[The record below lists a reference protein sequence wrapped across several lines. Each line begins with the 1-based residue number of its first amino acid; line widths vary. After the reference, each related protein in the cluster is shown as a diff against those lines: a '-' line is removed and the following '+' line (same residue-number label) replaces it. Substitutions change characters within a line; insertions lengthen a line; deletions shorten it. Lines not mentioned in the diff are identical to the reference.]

1 MLAQK
6 FRFHGHGSL
15 RYLYRNGDAVRSHL
29 ITLKYIK
36 NPRRKNSR
44 FTVVV
49 SKKVIKS
56 AVRRNRI
63 RRQIYE
69 IVRLEEPTLKS
80 GYDMALMVFSGEV
93 YSMDH
98 ESLKKLIKQLFS
110 QADLYK

>member
-15 RYLYRNGDAVRSHL
+15 RFLYKNGDAIRSHL
-29 ITLKYIK
+29 ITLKYIH
-36 NPRRKNSR
+36 NPRRKTSR

-49 SKKVIKS
+49 GKKITKS

-63 RRQIYE
+63 RRRIYE
-69 IVRLEEPTLKS
+69 IIRLEEPTLKS
-80 GYDMALMVFSGEV
+80 GHDMALMVFSGEV
-93 YSMDH
+93 YSIDH
-98 ESLKKLIKQLFS
+98 QALTQLVKQLFS

>member
-15 RYLYRNGDAVRSHL
+15 RYLYKNGDAIRSHL

-44 FTVVV
+44 FTVVIG
-49 SKKVIKS
+49 KKVIKS

-63 RRQIYE
+63 RRRVYE
-69 IVRLEEPTLKS
+69 IIRLEEPTLKS

-93 YSMDH
+93 YSLEH
-98 ESLKKLIKQLFS
+98 ESLVKLIKQLFS
-110 QADLYK
+110 QANLYK